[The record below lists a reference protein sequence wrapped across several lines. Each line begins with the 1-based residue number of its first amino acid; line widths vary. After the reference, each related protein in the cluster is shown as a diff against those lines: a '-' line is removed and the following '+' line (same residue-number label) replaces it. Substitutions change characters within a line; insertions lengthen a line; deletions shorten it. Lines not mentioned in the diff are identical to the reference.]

1 MSEQPET
8 IFIRLATQ
16 DEMAEVNE
24 LIAYHMEEPKLSV
37 EAKAPKRMGAELFE
51 FKKTVIAMAGSTNE
65 VVAAVRLQSLAGL
78 PISEGMAEI
87 SDLVVDEGFR
97 RKNIGKQILYS
108 VIDLAK
114 ISGFKRL
121 YLKTT
126 PKMEVAQQLFKKFGF
141 QPVTVQSNDEL
152 ITYDQKQSF
161 PCYFVL
167 ENLHIEKLA
176 NFSSEPNTHRDTIEE

>member
-1 MSEQPET
+1 MSDQLET

-16 DEMAEVNE
+16 DEIPEVNE
-24 LIAYHMEEPKLSV
+24 LISYHMEEPKPAI
-37 EAKAPKRMGAELFE
+37 EHRTPKRAGAELFE
-51 FKKTVIAMAGSTNE
+51 FKKTVIAMAGSTSE

-108 VIDLAK
+108 VIDFAK

-126 PKMEVAQQLFKKFGF
+126 PNMEVAQQLFKKFGF
-141 QPVTVQSNDEL
+141 KPVTIQSNDEV
-152 ITYDQKQSF
+152 INYDQNQSF

-167 ENLHIEKLA
+167 EDLNIESLA
-176 NFSSEPNTHRDTIEE
+176 NFSSEPNHHRDNIEE